1 MVDNI
6 FENTVSDDILVN
18 IPLPD
23 GENVA
28 ENLSAK
34 KTCNSVEKTVPCQ
47 SDCSMNWSN
56 QVFNNCNIKFVVK
69 K

>member
-1 MVDNI
+1 MCQQI
-6 FENTVSDDILVN
+6 VSKPN
-18 IPLPD
+18 

-34 KTCNSVEKTVPCQ
+34 RTRDSVEKNVPRQ
-47 SDCSMNWSN
+47 SDYSVNWSN

>member
-1 MVDNI
+1 MCQQI
-6 FENTVSDDILVN
+6 VSKPN
-18 IPLPD
+18 

-34 KTCNSVEKTVPCQ
+34 RTRDSVEKTVPRQ
-47 SDCSMNWSN
+47 SDCNVNWSN